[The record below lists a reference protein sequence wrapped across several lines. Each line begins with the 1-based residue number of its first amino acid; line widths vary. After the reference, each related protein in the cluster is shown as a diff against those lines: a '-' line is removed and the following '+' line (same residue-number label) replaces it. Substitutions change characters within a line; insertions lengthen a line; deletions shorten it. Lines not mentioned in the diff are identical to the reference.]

1 MENKDIRNDPFS
13 NLLEIILGRKIQV
26 IIGFLI
32 VFIIT
37 VIGVFLMPPVY
48 EASTKIYIN
57 LPAIPTREDIPY
69 LADLKSLGSFVS
81 NQLEII
87 KSRLIFEKVVRE
99 LHLHEKKEG
108 PSFSERF
115 QTILFQ
121 VNQDPLEDAINDLY
135 KHTLFDIKRGTN
147 IMEVTVSSRSSKE
160 SADIA
165 NNLAN
170 TYIYYANN
178 LLFNKAQNAYSFITA
193 QLETARKELV
203 KSQNLLNEL
212 KRQENVISL
221 ISLDDDNTIIRNKLN
236 EYDNQY
242 QEVQAEIQRLEN
254 QPSHEDIDNT
264 DVIYQIQPNDSPKVK
279 DLKTRLKELKEE
291 LDMVLQNYT
300 DKHPTVKSL
309 RSQIARLGKK
319 LSSEMNLNI
328 NINDGIQ
335 TITLNNLK
343 GKRDNLSKEIQILEG
358 KLRRLSKN
366 EIELTKLT
374 QDVNNKEREYLMLK
388 EDLEKAKL
396 LKANEM
402 QEGSIKIID
411 PAFPP
416 LYPQN
421 KKKIVLLTVGF
432 MVSLL
437 FSIGMAFIAEYRDD
451 SFKNREETEEY
462 LNLPVFATIPPITK
476 KMRKE
481 RPYRRG

>member
-1 MENKDIRNDPFS
+1 VHHQK
-13 NLLEIILGRKIQV
+13 
-26 IIGFLI
+26 
-32 VFIIT
+32 
-37 VIGVFLMPPVY
+37 
-48 EASTKIYIN
+48 
-57 LPAIPTREDIPY
+57 
-69 LADLKSLGSFVS
+69 
-81 NQLEII
+81 
-87 KSRLIFEKVVRE
+87 
-99 LHLHEKKEG
+99 
-108 PSFSERF
+108 
-115 QTILFQ
+115 
-121 VNQDPLEDAINDLY
+121 
-135 KHTLFDIKRGTN
+135 
-147 IMEVTVSSRSSKE
+147 
-160 SADIA
+160 
-165 NNLAN
+165 
-170 TYIYYANN
+170 
-178 LLFNKAQNAYSFITA
+178 
-193 QLETARKELV
+193 
-203 KSQNLLNEL
+203 
-212 KRQENVISL
+212 
-221 ISLDDDNTIIRNKLN
+221 
-236 EYDNQY
+236 
-242 QEVQAEIQRLEN
+242 LEN

-291 LDMVLQNYT
+291 LDMTLQNYT

-309 RSQIARLGKK
+309 RSEIARLGKK
-319 LSSEMNLNI
+319 LSREMNLNI

-343 GKRDNLSKEIQILEG
+343 GKQDNLSKEIQRLEG
-358 KLRRLSKN
+358 KLKRLSKN

-437 FSIGMAFIAEYRDD
+437 FGIGMAFIAEYRDD
-451 SFKNREETEEY
+451 SFKNREDTEEY

-476 KMRKE
+476 KMRK
-481 RPYRRG
+481 